1 MGVEGTCLRA
11 PGSAFSS
18 SQKTAV
24 TVTTLRA
31 IISSSCR
38 VLAGGVPALSEHL
51 LLAAVHLY
59 LSRLQS
65 ALFTAYLLV
74 KVSEESL
81 KHYQQMK
88 APPAVRR
95 CASMTVW

>member
-31 IISSSCR
+31 IISSLCR
-38 VLAGGVPALSEHL
+38 VLTGGVHALSEHL
-51 LLAAVHLY
+51 LLAVYLY
-59 LSRLQS
+59 LSRFQS

-88 APPAVRR
+88 PPPAVRR

>member
-31 IISSSCR
+31 IISSPRR
-38 VLAGGVPALSEHL
+38 VLTGGVPALSEHL
-51 LLAAVHLY
+51 LLAVYLY
-59 LSRLQS
+59 LSRFQS